1 MLKDKNASTLEEI
14 SARGGNL
21 LVISPFCKKKKS
33 GGGCKFKGLK
43 PLKLPNFKEELYT
56 IIAILP
62 LQKLA
67 CRVSQNFGYNP
78 DMPKNLS
85 KSVTV
90 E

>member
-1 MLKDKNASTLEEI
+1 LLPTVDD
-14 SARGGNL
+14 NL
-21 LVISPFCKKKKS
+21 YPIMC
-33 GGGCKFKGLK
+33 
-43 PLKLPNFKEELYT
+43 
-56 IIAILP
+56 IIP

-67 CRVSQNFGYNP
+67 CELSQKLGNNP